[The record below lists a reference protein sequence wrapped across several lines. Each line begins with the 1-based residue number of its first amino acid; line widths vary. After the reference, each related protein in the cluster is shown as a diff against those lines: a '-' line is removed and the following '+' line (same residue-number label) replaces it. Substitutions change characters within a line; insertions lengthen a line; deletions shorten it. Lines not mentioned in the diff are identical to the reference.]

1 MNVSFDSID
10 SLTITKL
17 ELTALLFEQIGLNKR
32 EARDFIDY
40 FFESIIFELLQG
52 RPVKIS
58 GFGNFEL
65 RIKPSRPGRNPRT
78 GRQVV
83 IPQKKVIVF
92 KPSTLLKQR
101 FIKG

>member
-1 MNVSFDSID
+1 MDISFDSID

-40 FFESIIFELLQG
+40 FFERIIFELLQG

-78 GRQVV
+78 GSQFV
-83 IPQKKVIVF
+83 IPIKKVIVF

-101 FIKG
+101 FIKA